1 MFILPFSQFLRSTY
15 IVRMVNHYYPKYS
28 ELLND
33 RSQRILAGIVNQE
46 RYAERPIGELSLRTF
61 LSSDVLV
68 TSQGVKECMSW
79 RGQPLYKSVYD
90 FSLFPIMIWDIQP
103 KTIIEIGSGNGN
115 SAIWMDDICKMYE
128 IDCHIHSMDLQKA
141 KIRKRKSLTF
151 LEGDSNNIEKVFD
164 DLSIYPHPWMIIEDA
179 HVNVTG
185 VVNWFTGATAV
196 GDYVIIEDIR
206 GSKIM
211 ELNGW
216 KSQRTMMIDRHYMD
230 YFGPNATSS
239 LILAQR

>member
-1 MFILPFSQFLRSTY
+1 
-15 IVRMVNHYYPKYS
+15 MVNHYYPKYS

-33 RSQRILAGIVNQE
+33 RSQRILSNIVNQE

-68 TSQGVKECMSW
+68 TSQGVKDCMTW
-79 RGQPLYKSVYD
+79 KGNPLYKSVYD
-90 FSLFPIMIWDIQP
+90 FSLFPIMIWNIRP

-115 SAIWMDDICKMYE
+115 SAIWMNDLCKMYG
-128 IDCHIHSMDLQKA
+128 INCHIHSMDIRRVKN
-141 KIRKRKSLTF
+141 RKRKTLTF
-151 LEGDSNNIEKVFD
+151 LEGDSNNIEEVFN

-185 VVNWFTGATAV
+185 VVNWFAKGTLL

-206 GSKIM
+206 GSKM
-211 ELNGW
+211 EELNEW
-216 KSQRTMMIDRHYMD
+216 KLHREMMIDRHYMD

-239 LILAQR
+239 LILTHR

>member
-1 MFILPFSQFLRSTY
+1 MAID
-15 IVRMVNHYYPKYS
+15 YYYTKYS
-28 ELLND
+28 SLLNE
-33 RSQRILAGIVNQE
+33 RSQRILATIVEQD

-79 RGQPLYKSVYD
+79 KGKPLYKSVYD
-90 FSLFPIMIWDIQP
+90 FSLFPIMIWDIRP
-103 KTIIEIGSGNGN
+103 KTIIEIGSGEGN
-115 SAIWMDDICKMYE
+115 SAIWLDDICKMYE

-141 KIRKRKSLTF
+141 KGRSRRKTLSF
-151 LEGDSNNIEKVFD
+151 LEGDSNSIEKVFS

-185 VVNWFTGATAV
+185 VINWFSGGTIL
-196 GDYVIIEDIR
+196 GDYVIIEDVR
-206 GSKIM
+206 GSKM
-211 ELNGW
+211 DELNKW
-216 KSQRTMMIDRHYMD
+216 KGHRSMMIDRHYMD
-230 YFGPNATSS
+230 YFGPNATSC